1 MDNGKEET
9 EEAPIVQAARAVDAA
24 QIRVN
29 AAQLA
34 FAKAEE
40 ELKAA
45 GIDLAAAR
53 NDLATCLEPPKPA
66 QAQKI
71 DGINPASDLFKVLTA
86 IRDRAD
92 RKGHGRQRGQPVVLS
107 VRSEAP
113 RSRAAGSRRR
123 LGSYGLKEWRT
134 KKNRSR
140 CCQVLGSRC
149 SSTAAKRYC

>member
-86 IRDRAD
+86 IREPKAIAQIVKDTGVNAGSLSSYLSDLKR
-92 RKGHGRQRGQPVVLS
+92 RGLA
-107 VRSEAP
+107 RRE
-113 RSRAAGSRRR
+113 AAGV
-123 LGSYGLKEWRT
+123 WVRT
-134 KKNRSR
+134 
-140 CCQVLGSRC
+140 G
-149 SSTAAKRYC
+149 